1 MWEYPIAV
9 YPKWGVVI
17 TGPIKRA
24 VIAGSYA
31 PLYAARVV
39 ACSRNQARSG
49 NSDGL
54 VREQVS
60 PLAVVP
66 HNPFIPKE
74 YKSLILTQKAGG
86 ERAVCRGACA
96 ASLQSAAAGEL
107 DSNAFLLLGALEG
120 KKFS

>member
-1 MWEYPIAV
+1 MGIPGGGISLM
-9 YPKWGVVI
+9 GVVI

-24 VIAGSYA
+24 VIAGSYT
-31 PLYAARVV
+31 PLYTARVV

-74 YKSLILTQKAGG
+74 YKSLILTPK
-86 ERAVCRGACA
+86 
-96 ASLQSAAAGEL
+96 
-107 DSNAFLLLGALEG
+107 
-120 KKFS
+120 KKFRCQPCI

>member
-1 MWEYPIAV
+1 MGIPDSGISLM
-9 YPKWGVVI
+9 GVVI

-24 VIAGSYA
+24 VIAGSYT
-31 PLYAARVV
+31 PLYTARVV

-66 HNPFIPKE
+66 HNPFIQKE
-74 YKSLILTQKAGG
+74 YTSLILTQF
-86 ERAVCRGACA
+86 ACV
-96 ASLQSAAAGEL
+96 
-107 DSNAFLLLGALEG
+107 
-120 KKFS
+120 